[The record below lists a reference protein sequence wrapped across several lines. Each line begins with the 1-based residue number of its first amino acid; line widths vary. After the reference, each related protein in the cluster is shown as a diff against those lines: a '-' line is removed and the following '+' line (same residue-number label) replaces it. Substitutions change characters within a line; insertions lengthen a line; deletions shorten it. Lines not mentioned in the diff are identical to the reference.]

1 MKGILAMPEISSMQ
15 NASRE
20 EAFMVSNALHCT
32 ALYLRHDPEAED
44 SLGSTA
50 SAKSITKVLGMQT
63 KQACMMG
70 FTLQACPLQH
80 DSKLC
85 MEAALLQ
92 RILQLPL

>member
-32 ALYLRHDPEAED
+32 ALYLRHDWEAED

-50 SAKSITKVLGMQT
+50 SAKSITEVSGMQT
-63 KQACMMG
+63 RQACMMG
-70 FTLQACPLQH
+70 FTLQACP
-80 DSKLC
+80 SKQYWRLC